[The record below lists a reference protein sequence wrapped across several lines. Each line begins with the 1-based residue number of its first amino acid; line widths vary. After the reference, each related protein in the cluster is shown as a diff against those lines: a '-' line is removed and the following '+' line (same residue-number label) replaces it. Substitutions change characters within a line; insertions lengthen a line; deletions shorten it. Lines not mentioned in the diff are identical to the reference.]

1 MFAANHAPDGTPPS
15 RDVWARY
22 RTEGAL
28 DREALHTNRERLEL
42 KELEVQVRP
51 LRFVPSCCLCARR
64 FPVVIVVVG
73 VIISSRCRF
82 VVVVVVRDWRD
93 A

>member
-28 DREALHTNRERLEL
+28 DRETLHTNRERLEL

-51 LRFVPSCCLCARR
+51 FRFV
-64 FPVVIVVVG
+64 
-73 VIISSRCRF
+73 SSY
-82 VVVVVVRDWRD
+82 
-93 A
+93 